1 MRKLAF
7 DLGTKT
13 CGFAISDILEI
24 SANAIET
31 IYFSEND
38 FNAVINKVKE
48 YIKQYQ
54 NSIDAFVLGYPLR
67 SNGTKSERTLMVDDF
82 AKLLALNFS
91 NISIYLVDEYGSTI
105 KAQRILKDVKFS
117 NKKTK
122 SKKDTLSAVIILN
135 DFLQYGGQKYEL

>member
-1 MRKLAF
+1 MRKLSF

-24 SANAIET
+24 SANALET
-31 IYFSEND
+31 IRFDEND
-38 FNAVINKVKE
+38 FNVVITKVKE
-48 YIKQYQ
+48 IIKMYQ

-67 SNGTKSERTLMVDDF
+67 SNGSKSERTVMVDNF
-82 AKLLALNFS
+82 ATLLANEFPGI
-91 NISIYLVDEYGSTI
+91 NIYLVDEYGSTI
-105 KAQRILKDVKFS
+105 KAQRILKDAKLS

-122 SKKDTLSAVIILN
+122 SKKDTVSAVIILN